1 MVVFDSPFLE
11 TSISI
16 EKNDLNNILQNIAED
31 LDSNLQTLDMTQSE
45 KTDTKQKK
53 VIVENIIQRLDKT
66 PNKNI
71 EKQLKTHKWLQSLV
85 DDQLQI
91 DTIHPFGNYFNE
103 KYQRKSK
110 KTYTRHK
117 KAHPLNWS
125 SSEEPTID
133 KIVPTNKRKALN
145 SAKKI
150 FSNIIG
156 NVPPETYKKFKIE
169 YNPQDSLTLEDQ
181 DEF

>member
-16 EKNDLNNILQNIAED
+16 EKDDLNNILQNIAED

-53 VIVENIIQRLDKT
+53 VIVKNIIQRLDKT

-71 EKQLKTHKWLQSLV
+71 EKQLKSHKWLQSLV

-91 DTIHPFGNYFNE
+91 DNIHTFGNYFN
-103 KYQRKSK
+103 
-110 KTYTRHK
+110 
-117 KAHPLNWS
+117 
-125 SSEEPTID
+125 D
-133 KIVPTNKRKALN
+133 KHQ
-145 SAKKI
+145 KKI
-150 FSNIIG
+150 
-156 NVPPETYKKFKIE
+156 KK
-169 YNPQDSLTLEDQ
+169 NL
-181 DEF
+181 